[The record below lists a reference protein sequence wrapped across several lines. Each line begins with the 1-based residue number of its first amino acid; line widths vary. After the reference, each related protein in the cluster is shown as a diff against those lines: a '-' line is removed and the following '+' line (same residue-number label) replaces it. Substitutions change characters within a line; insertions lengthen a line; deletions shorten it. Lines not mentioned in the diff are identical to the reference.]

1 MTQNLTQESSSKIY
15 DNELNI
21 SNEFIEENKLFIPK
35 ELHRKGGPDNKKER
49 TKRRNEVSKL
59 YFEYG
64 YSALKISEILKK
76 NRNTINNDIKYMYI
90 DIVNDW
96 SGYSPTYYIMILIER
111 LESQRTRLREQ
122 LDNVEKTSEKLA
134 IERMIHVIES
144 KIIQTQVNICNSRHN
159 RHRFATTWLNTWMKE
174 NNHENRFLSYNDMIK
189 TKGKAYEK
197 IQQILKDNY

>member
-1 MTQNLTQESSSKIY
+1 MTQDLTHESSSKIY

-21 SNEFIEENKLFIPK
+21 SSEFIEENKLFIPK
-35 ELHRKGGPDNKKER
+35 ELQRKGGPDNKKER
-49 TKRRNEVSKL
+49 IKRRNKVSKL

-76 NRNTINNDIKYMYI
+76 NRNTINNDIQYLYNNI
-90 DIVNDW
+90 ANDW
-96 SGYSPTYYIMILIER
+96 KGYDPMDYIIILIER

-144 KIIQTQVNICNSRHN
+144 KIIQTQVNICNSKNN